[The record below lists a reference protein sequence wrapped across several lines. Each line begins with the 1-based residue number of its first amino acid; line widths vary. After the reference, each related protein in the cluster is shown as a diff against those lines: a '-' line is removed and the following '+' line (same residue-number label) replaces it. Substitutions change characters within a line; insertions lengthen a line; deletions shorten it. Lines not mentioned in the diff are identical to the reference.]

1 MRAHRIV
8 GCAVGLAAVG
18 LAAGLPFID
27 AQGGYAG
34 LSPRFL
40 PMLVCAGLAS
50 CGALIGFRP
59 DALAPVDP
67 PAAQAPFPG
76 RVDGTRSVPARSLAW
91 LLGGLLG
98 HALLIAHLGFVL
110 ASVLLMVGTAR
121 AFGSRRPLRDALVGL
136 ALALPVWL
144 LFAQVFR
151 VGLRLLPVAGF

>member
-8 GCAVGLAAVG
+8 GGAVVLAAAG

-27 AQGGYAG
+27 GQGGYAG

-40 PMLVCAGLAS
+40 PALVGVGLGL
-50 CGALIGFRP
+50 CGILIALRP
-59 DALAPVDP
+59 DALAAPLSA
-67 PAAQAPFPG
+67 PAL
-76 RVDGTRSVPARSLAW
+76 RRLAW

-110 ASVLLMVGTAR
+110 ASVWLMVCAAR

-136 ALALPVWL
+136 ALALPLWL
-144 LFAQVFR
+144 LFARGFQL
-151 VGLRLLPVAGF
+151 GLKLLPIAGW